1 MKLEHIIKFVS
12 DAHPGADT
20 DLIKKIVHEVFKQLN
35 FSLQKLQKMAED
47 LKAALDRAEQ
57 QATENDSVIAS
68 AVALFETL
76 SGLIRDT
83 AGSAEKA
90 NALAD
95 KIDAQG
101 ANLAA
106 AIAANT
112 PAAEA

>member
-1 MKLEHIIKFVS
+1 MEIHIHIHHHNHGDVKLFE
-12 DAHPGADT
+12 
-20 DLIKKIVHEVFKQLN
+20 QLN
-35 FSLQKLQKMAED
+35 LSIQKLKKMAED

-68 AVALFETL
+68 AVTLFETL

-101 ANLAA
+101 AQLAT

-112 PAAEA
+112 PAENQPPV